1 MSSSGTCRPT
11 RLPRWHEGSV
21 CHSRASNPGRA
32 GRSQAGLLLIYVRAL
47 PWAGGCGIHNAM
59 LYMRG
64 RPEDFEHWGEG
75 WNPNPNPNPNPA
87 PTPTPTLSLS
97 LTLTLARRGLEM
109 G

>member
-1 MSSSGTCRPT
+1 M
-11 RLPRWHEGSV
+11 
-21 CHSRASNPGRA
+21 
-32 GRSQAGLLLIYVRAL
+32 